1 MLPDPQA
8 LAVAAIFALA
18 ALLPLSGRNILRSLS
33 LLCLIVGGA
42 TWFLTREAPLIIWDE
57 WLGPMSGLTSVP
69 SAVIL
74 RVMIAAAVAE
84 ILKATAP
91 LAAVS
96 FTSTDAPTGLAY
108 GAAAGAGFSVV
119 STLPVVARTLEL
131 VGSPIVTPL
140 STAIALIG
148 WFFPMLLH
156 VSTTA
161 YVARAGVR
169 GGLGLAFFVAWILH
183 VTLGLADA
191 LPLREYG
198 LIGGI
203 PIKFLLTAVV
213 AVSLFAYL
221 WVARARSQAA
231 PVAPS

>member
-8 LAVAAIFALA
+8 LAVAAIFALL
-18 ALLPLSGRNILRSLS
+18 ALLPLSGRS
-33 LLCLIVGGA
+33 LLRPLTWVCLIVGGA
-42 TWFLTREAPLIIWDE
+42 TWFLAREAPGIIWDE
-57 WLGPMSGLTSVP
+57 WLGPISGLTSVP

-96 FTSTDAPTGLAY
+96 FASTDASTGIAY
-108 GAAAGAGFSVV
+108 GAAAGAGFGVV

-156 VSTTA
+156 AATTA
-161 YVARAGVR
+161 YVTRAGVR
-169 GGLGLAFFVAWILH
+169 GGLGLAFFVAWLLQVI
-183 VTLGLADA
+183 LGLADA
-191 LPLREYG
+191 LPLHDYD

-203 PIKFLLTAVV
+203 PVKFLLTAVV
-213 AVSLFAYL
+213 AVWLFGYL
-221 WVARARSQAA
+221 WVVRVRSGTA
-231 PVAPS
+231 PVTRS